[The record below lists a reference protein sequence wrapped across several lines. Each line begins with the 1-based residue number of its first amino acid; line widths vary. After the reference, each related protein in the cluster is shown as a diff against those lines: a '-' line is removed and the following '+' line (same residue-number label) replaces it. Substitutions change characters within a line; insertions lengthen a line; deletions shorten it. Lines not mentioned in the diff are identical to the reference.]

1 MVLFVVLFLWKKRS
15 SRGVQARWGRA
26 VGSKTADCLVS
37 RVASCSRGQSS
48 VKAATSWML
57 QKSSH
62 PWVMRT
68 LRNRTSSFAGSRVT
82 VTVSIW
88 RRPSVSGSLVGSLE
102 SIFQLDGTLRSE
114 ETENSTHCTLV
125 DLSLIRSIA
134 TASVSRIINSC
145 GNWPVV
151 IQKVLGFLQS
161 ETWIALCVSPRPGTP
176 AALPNTRLPQS
187 ERQIGH
193 DSAQGSTHPSMARS
207 GPCSLSKLVG
217 AIASAPSASAAALRP
232 IACSAR
238 AGRRSARRTFACR
251 VRHARWR

>member
-151 IQKVLGFLQS
+151 IQKVLGF
-161 ETWIALCVSPRPGTP
+161 
-176 AALPNTRLPQS
+176 
-187 ERQIGH
+187 
-193 DSAQGSTHPSMARS
+193 PSMARS